1 MTVVYT
7 ISAFA
12 QTLSHIQ
19 QQNIYIYFL
28 NFIINPIYFD
38 FHIHHPPRMW
48 CYVTHLHLFH
58 IPHSA
63 VTKISIQNPLK
74 ALQAWHKP
82 PLWWLFTSICNVLNL
97 YFMKEGDVQKVG
109 ISKALTAALEPT
121 LLCLLLEVPL
131 EQATRTVFFIWTW
144 VEIKQS
150 TLCLKK

>member
-48 CYVTHLHLFH
+48 YVTHLHLFH

-131 EQATRTVFFIWTW
+131 EQATRTIFFIWTW